1 MGNRRE
7 FEKAIIVLEEYEEDK
22 KLTKLLIDIIR
33 EYKLFL
39 PEQDTVSGNI
49 PVYGET
55 EDLTFHQFE

>member
-1 MGNRRE
+1 M
-7 FEKAIIVLEEYEEDK
+7 EEYEEDK

-55 EDLTFHQFE
+55 EEMMKN